1 MHRPNARERAAE
13 AARRA
18 ATATRAHAA
27 GMLAGWA
34 AEAAARRV
42 HGALLRRALARA
54 AARRQA
60 AALDAW
66 RAAAAARRRMRRAL
80 HTMLSRRGPQSVGL
94 FLCPL
99 LSMVESSG
107 LLRAPKSGA
116 ASTTSQQVKHA
127 ADGYRQRSKQATNG
141 HCWGKARPHG
151 LLNCISLQNTQQTCL
166 SWAPQAGARTPGGC
180 ARRLAA
186 GGGHRARARAQGP
199 AVPVACCMTVAC
211 RGASFPHVCSPGALH
226 ALRLR

>member
-107 LLRAPKSGA
+107 LLRAPKSGDQRTLPLTA
-116 ASTTSQQVKHA
+116 GGLVLRQPLPNRSNTLLMGTVNEANRLLTGTVGTKSQA
-127 ADGYRQRSKQATNG
+127 RQ
-141 HCWGKARPHG
+141 HG
-151 LLNCISLQNTQQTCL
+151 LLKRISL
-166 SWAPQAGARTPGGC
+166 
-180 ARRLAA
+180 
-186 GGGHRARARAQGP
+186 
-199 AVPVACCMTVAC
+199 
-211 RGASFPHVCSPGALH
+211 
-226 ALRLR
+226 